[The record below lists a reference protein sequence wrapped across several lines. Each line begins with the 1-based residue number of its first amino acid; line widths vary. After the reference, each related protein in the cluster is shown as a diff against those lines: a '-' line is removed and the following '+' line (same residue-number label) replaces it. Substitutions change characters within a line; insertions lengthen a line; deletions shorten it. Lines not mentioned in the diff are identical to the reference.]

1 MHWTSSRLNNVQ
13 LPWRLVRP
21 WTTPSLTQHSLYVP
35 RRRVSA
41 FEVSLAA
48 CGQIPAVSK
57 FSGEKIQASRETP
70 ALRATREARLA
81 ALAASPDTDTPS
93 SPGIAAGAG
102 AGAGAGASSP
112 VTDVSA
118 VQQLAADV
126 VTGCVDNALK
136 RVPAPNAVTAGA
148 VAPPPVPP
156 VRSDAECQPEDAV
169 RGIVCEGGVC
179 RVTGTDQIAKVAAVP
194 PTPPTTAPRPPGASP
209 DASAVTEFDELD

>member
-1 MHWTSSRLNNVQ
+1 M
-13 LPWRLVRP
+13 
-21 WTTPSLTQHSLYVP
+21 PSLTQHSSYVP